1 MSNKSGRQAPGN
13 RPGGAK
19 PKQSQRPQPQ
29 QKQKP
34 QQQQSQKQV
43 QNRQTTLTSDSQ
55 VLTAERDVQPTLRQ
69 QQQQEKQLA
78 RQQRQAVARAEAA
91 RRKRT
96 RTMQRMAIFGAIGLA
111 FLGLVT
117 FLVLREAGK
126 PGRLVD
132 QQVSIHVEPGQPHAE
147 YTTDP
152 PTSGPHVGRILPSWQ
167 VYSEPITKEL
177 QVHGLEDGGVVINY
191 TPDLDQTTID
201 RLAALAQTYHNK
213 PAKQNHVVMSPYPEK
228 FKGSDAKIA
237 LTAWRR
243 IEYLDAYD
251 EQRIRQFIDAYVGI
265 DHHGESGT

>member
-1 MSNKSGRQAPGN
+1 MSNKSGRQAPAN

-19 PKQSQRPQPQ
+19 PKQPQRPQSQ
-29 QKQKP
+29 QKQ

-43 QNRQTTLTSDSQ
+43 QNQNRQTTLTTDSQ
-55 VLTAERDVQPTLRQ
+55 VLTAERDSQPTVRQ

-78 RQQRQAVARAEAA
+78 RQQRQAIARAEAA

-96 RTMQRMAIFGAIGLA
+96 RTIQRTAIFGAIALA
-111 FLGLVT
+111 FVGLVT

-132 QQVSIHVEPGQPHAE
+132 QQVSTHIQPGAAHAE
-147 YTTDP
+147 YSTDP
-152 PTSGPHVGRILPSWQ
+152 PTSGPHVNFLPGFQ
-167 VYSEPITKEL
+167 VYSQPITREL
-177 QVHGLEDGGVVINY
+177 QVHGLEDGAVVINY
-191 TPDLDQTTID
+191 TSDLDQTSID
-201 RLAALAQTYHNK
+201 RLAALAETYYNK
-213 PAKQNHVVMSPYPEK
+213 PAKQNHVIVAPYAEK

-243 IEYLDAYD
+243 IDYLDAYD
-251 EQRIRQFIDAYVGI
+251 EQRIRLFIDTYVGI